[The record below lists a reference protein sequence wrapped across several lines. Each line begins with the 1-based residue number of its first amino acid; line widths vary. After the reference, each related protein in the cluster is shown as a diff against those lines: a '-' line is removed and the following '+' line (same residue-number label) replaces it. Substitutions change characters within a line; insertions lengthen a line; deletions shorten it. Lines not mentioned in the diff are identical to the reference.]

1 MFKEINLCI
10 NDFFFVQNAYMDL
23 MNINGIRSTKWSE
36 TLLFNQ
42 FEDINIYNR
51 TWTLYNLTE

>member
-1 MFKEINLCI
+1 MI
-10 NDFFFVQNAYMDL
+10 FFLVQNAYMDL

>member
-42 FEDINIYNR
+42 FEDINTVYTIEPGHC
-51 TWTLYNLTE
+51 TI